1 MVFCV
6 FDVDVDPK
14 KNKIIQEAIIFANK
28 NGIQII
34 TSTPCVELWFL
45 LHFEYTT
52 AHLSNQ
58 EVMKRLH
65 EFYPKYAKNINI
77 FPDINKNV
85 DFAIENAKRLEKY
98 QKDSKKKIG
107 TVEAN
112 LNTEMY
118 KIVEYLRENS

>member
-1 MVFCV
+1 MGFCV
-6 FDVDVDPK
+6 VDVDVDPK

-65 EFYPKYAKNINI
+65 KFYPKYAKNINI

-85 DFAIENAKRLEKY
+85 DFAIENAKRLEN
-98 QKDSKKKIG
+98 IRR
-107 TVEAN
+107 
-112 LNTEMY
+112 
-118 KIVEYLRENS
+118 IVRKRLVQLKRI

>member
-1 MVFCV
+1 MVDGDMVFCV

-45 LHFEYTT
+45 LHFKYTT

-65 EFYPKYAKNINI
+65 KFYPKYAKNINI

-85 DFAIENAKRLEKY
+85 DFAIENAKRLEN
-98 QKDSKKKIG
+98 IRR
-107 TVEAN
+107 
-112 LNTEMY
+112 
-118 KIVEYLRENS
+118 IVRKRLVQLKRIQIRK